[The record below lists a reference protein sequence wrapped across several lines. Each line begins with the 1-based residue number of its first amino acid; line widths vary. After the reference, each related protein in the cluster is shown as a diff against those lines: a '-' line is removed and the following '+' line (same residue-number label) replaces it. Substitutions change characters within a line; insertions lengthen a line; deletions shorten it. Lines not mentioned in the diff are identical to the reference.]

1 MEKKNEVLRK
11 RILPVLLYCQANKG
25 DLELYDEWAK
35 HKGANKK
42 LFYAYYSGIFC
53 RILFLLESERLHSQ
67 FIKDCNHLLDKYNW
81 FDVQD
86 KDIELC
92 CSTIDNG
99 CEVPYAIEEISAVD
113 KDIWNYHS
121 FVNDAFCWEVGG
133 RSWTFADVRGN
144 MRVSEEN

>member
-25 DLELYDEWAK
+25 DLQLYDEWAK
-35 HKGANKK
+35 HNDANKK
-42 LFYAYYSGIFC
+42 LFYAYYSGLFS

-67 FIKDCNHLLDKYNW
+67 FIEDCNHLLDKYNW

-99 CEVPYAIEEISAVD
+99 CEVPYAIDEIPAVD
-113 KDIWNYHS
+113 NAIWNYHS
-121 FVNDAFCWEVGG
+121 FGNDAFCWKTDG
-133 RSWTFADVRGN
+133 RSWTFADVRGS